1 MANPNPRPMLARE
14 PFRSLYMLVTA
25 ASILARLPWW
35 LVAAA
40 VPRLRPRPGWTAKGA
55 VMTRLLRA
63 GVDAQSTV
71 AATTAVS
78 LEPGPEG
85 DRFCVFGPFEDA
97 VYVGP
102 LSPRAAAA
110 ADAVVRP
117 GRTGG
122 TWYPQRPGGGGTSRT
137 VVMHVHGGAFVI
149 GNSRDYCRYLAKTLV
164 SVARADLVF
173 CPEYRLSGYEST
185 NPFPA
190 ALQDVLTSYLY
201 LTRTLSIPAE
211 NMVLSGDSAG
221 GNLCIGLLRYIAR
234 YGDSL
239 GIPAPGSCVLVS
251 PWVDPWPE
259 TAGPHVQPY
268 LSHRNYNIDY
278 IPQSL
283 THWGSR
289 AYGGGGISA
298 QEFRD
303 NAYMTPAGK
312 PFATCA
318 PIFASFGDSEVL
330 GDDVEEWAAGMS
342 AVEGNVVETFVEK
355 DGVHDILVFGGA
367 LGFEDAANDVAKAI
381 AGFLARVRQSDAGSP
396 SA

>member
-1 MANPNPRPMLARE
+1 
-14 PFRSLYMLVTA
+14 
-25 ASILARLPWW
+25 
-35 LVAAA
+35 
-40 VPRLRPRPGWTAKGA
+40 
-55 VMTRLLRA
+55 MTRLLRA

-85 DRFCVFGPFEDA
+85 DRFCAFGPFEDA

-102 LSPRAAAA
+102 LSPRAATAGSPDAA
-110 ADAVVRP
+110 AAAAVVRP

-122 TWYPQRPGGGGTSRT
+122 TWHPQRPGGGGASRT

-149 GNSRDYCRYLAKTLV
+149 GNSRGYCRYLAKTLV

-190 ALQDVLTSYLY
+190 ALQDFLTSYLY
-201 LTRTLSIPAE
+201 LTRSLSIPAE
-211 NMVLSGDSAG
+211 NMVMFGDSAG
-221 GNLCIGLLRYIAR
+221 GNLCMGLLRYIAR

-259 TAGPHVQPY
+259 TAGPMCSPTCRTETTT
-268 LSHRNYNIDY
+268 STT
-278 IPQSL
+278 L
-283 THWGSR
+283 THWGSS

-312 PFATCA
+312 PFATCV
-318 PIFASFGDSEVL
+318 PMFASFGDSEVL

-355 DGVHDILVFGGA
+355 DGVHDILVYGDA
-367 LGFEDAANDVAKAI
+367 LGFEDAANDVAQTKVTTKTP
-381 AGFLARVRQSDAGSP
+381 L
-396 SA
+396 